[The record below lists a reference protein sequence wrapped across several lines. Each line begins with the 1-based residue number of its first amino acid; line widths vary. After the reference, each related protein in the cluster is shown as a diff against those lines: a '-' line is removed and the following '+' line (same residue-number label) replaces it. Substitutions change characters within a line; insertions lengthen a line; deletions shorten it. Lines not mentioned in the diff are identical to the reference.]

1 MKAVV
6 LGAIIALLQFFNLSF
21 AGEREALASWIVQ
34 ETKGKVAH
42 AVAAKY
48 VSYAYEAGEKWK
60 VDPLLLLAIMKPES
74 NYRQSARNKSG
85 ASGLMQVI
93 PKWHREKI
101 KKRNI
106 LNPRVNVDVGAQ
118 ILDQYLNWHGE
129 SISSAINRYSGG
141 ASKKYHRAVQDT
153 YKQLRK
159 VIVEWKFI
167 NELHIQNS
175 HRFHQPRYWATGEE
189 VTITAQANKKPPRA
203 TKTKVARKATHQRNA
218 TRVAKQSKTPIYK
231 VSQL

>member
-101 KKRNI
+101 KGRNI
-106 LNPRVNVDVGAQ
+106 FNPKTNIDVAAQ
-118 ILDQYLNWHGE
+118 ILNEYLNLQGNNLHK
-129 SISSAINRYSGG
+129 AIHRYSGG
-141 ASKKYHRAVQDT
+141 AGAHYKIKIRNT
-153 YKQLRK
+153 YKQLRQE
-159 VIVEWKFI
+159 VVRWKFV
-167 NELHIQNS
+167 NEEHIENKHVFDEPRRWVQYI
-175 HRFHQPRYWATGEE
+175 QPEPAVASSYEE
-189 VTITAQANKKPPRA
+189 II
-203 TKTKVARKATHQRNA
+203 RNH
-218 TRVAKQSKTPIYK
+218 TRVSALYHTPSYNR
-231 VSQL
+231 

>member
-6 LGAIIALLQFFNLSF
+6 LGAIIALLQIFNLSF

-42 AVAAKY
+42 ATAAKY
-48 VSYAYEAGEKWK
+48 VSYAYEAGKKWE

-101 KKRNI
+101 KGRNI
-106 LNPRVNVDVGAQ
+106 FNPKTNIDVAAQ
-118 ILDQYLNWHGE
+118 ILNEYLNWHGE
-129 SISSAINRYSGG
+129 SLHAAIKRYSGG
-141 ASKKYHRAVQDT
+141 AGKRYQNKIHET
-153 YKQLRK
+153 YVSLRRTV
-159 VIVEWKFI
+159 VIWKFV
-167 NELHIQNS
+167 NEVPIQRI
-175 HRFHQPRYWATGEE
+175 HRFEQPRHWAKIKESTQVASNSKGYTTNEQPLLHQE
-189 VTITAQANKKPPRA
+189 GFSALEPSF
-203 TKTKVARKATHQRNA
+203 KVA
-218 TRVAKQSKTPIYK
+218 
-231 VSQL
+231 SQ